1 MGIKEE
7 RSENVTQIRSIRLL
21 SRELFKNHLWLHVED
36 SLIFVFLSE
45 FYVYGMLPLTFE
57 KY

>member
-1 MGIKEE
+1 MGITEK

-21 SRELFKNHLWLHVED
+21 SRELFKNHLWVYVED
-36 SLIFVFLSE
+36 SLIFIFSSE